1 MADVNPPIEAPPATR
16 HPDAERRGYVGQSLP
31 RPNARRLLEGRGRFV
46 DDLKLPRL
54 VHVAFVRSPYAH
66 ARMRAI
72 DVGAARAA
80 PGVVTVATGRDIA
93 AVCKPWVG
101 VLQHLKG
108 MKSAP
113 QHALPLERACWQGEP
128 VVAVVAQT
136 RAQAEDA
143 AERVV
148 IDWEELP
155 AVTDPETALDPG
167 TPVIHPE
174 LGDNLVFG
182 LDLDGGAVD
191 AAFAQAHAVV
201 EETFHFG
208 RHTGVTLEPRALI
221 ADYDPSDDSLT
232 CYHASQTPYQMQ
244 DVYARHLGIP
254 EERVRVV
261 APDVGGSFGIKL
273 HVHGEEM
280 ATAALS
286 ILLRRPVK
294 WAADRLEAFVSDI
307 HARDHR
313 VRARMALARDGT
325 ILAMDVD
332 DLTGVGPYSVYPRS
346 SGVEGNQ
353 VVRLVGS
360 PYRFRAY
367 RARLRVVLQNKN
379 VMSQYRAVG
388 HPIAFAVTDGM
399 VERAAAKL
407 GLDPVELRRR
417 NYIPEDG
424 YPHTTPSGYIF
435 ERLSLQRSL
444 DVLVQ
449 RIDYPALRREQ
460 EALRGRGVYRG
471 IGFCTYVEITNPGPA
486 FYGVGGARISAQD
499 GCAIKLEPSGK
510 VRLAISV
517 TEQGQGTETVMA
529 QIAATEL
536 GVPFEDVRVLTG
548 DTQNT
553 PYGGATWAC
562 RGAGIGGETTLR
574 AARTLK
580 GHLLAI
586 AAAALKTDAALLDL
600 RHGAVVERETGTER
614 LPIAEVARLG
624 YFRAD
629 LLPPGF
635 QPQLSAVAHYVRQ
648 GFPFD
653 FSNGVH
659 ACHVEVDVDTGL
671 VRLLKYA
678 IVSDSGT
685 VLNPLLVDEQARG
698 GAVQGIGAALYE
710 ECLYGPDG
718 QLLNGTMA
726 DYLVPLAT
734 EMPEVTVDHVE
745 TPTRTSELG
754 VKGAGE
760 CGTAGATGAVM
771 NAVNDALRPLGASIA
786 TVPMTPERILRALGR
801 VTG

>member
-1 MADVNPPIEAPPATR
+1 VDDVTRPNVDAP
-16 HPDAERRGYVGQSLP
+16 GNYVGKSVP
-31 RPNARRLLEGRGRFV
+31 RPNARRLLQGRGRFV

-54 VHVAFVRSPYAH
+54 VHVVFVRSPYAH
-66 ARMRAI
+66 ARMRRI
-72 DVGAARAA
+72 DTAPARAA
-80 PGVVTVATGRDIA
+80 QGVVMVATGRDIA
-93 AVCKPWVG
+93 TVCKPWVG
-101 VLQHLKG
+101 VLQHLSG

-113 QHALPLERACWQGEP
+113 QYALPLERACWQGEP

-143 AERVV
+143 AELVA
-148 IDWEELP
+148 IEWEELLP
-155 AVTDPETALDPG
+155 VTDPETALAPG

-182 LDLDGGAVD
+182 LDLDKGEVD
-191 AAFAQAHAVV
+191 AAFARADAVV
-201 EETFHFG
+201 EEIFHFG
-208 RHTGVTLEPRALI
+208 RHTGVTLEPRSVI
-221 ADYDPSDDSLT
+221 ADYDPADGSLT
-232 CYHASQTPYQMQ
+232 CHHASQTPYQMQ
-244 DVYARHLGIP
+244 DVYSRHLGIP

-286 ILLRRPVK
+286 VLLKRPVK
-294 WAADRLEAFVSDI
+294 FVADRLESFVSDI

-325 ILAMDVD
+325 ILAMEVD

-353 VVRLVGS
+353 VVRLIGT
-360 PYRFRAY
+360 PYRFRDY

-388 HPIAFAVTDGM
+388 HPIAFAVTEAM
-399 VERAAAKL
+399 VDRAAARL
-407 GLDPVELRRR
+407 QLDPAELRRR
-417 NYIPEDG
+417 NYIREDG
-424 YPHTTPSGYIF
+424 YPHTTPSGYVF
-435 ERLSLQRSL
+435 ERLSLERSL
-444 DVLVQ
+444 DVLLA

-460 EALRGRGVYRG
+460 AALREKGVHRGLG
-471 IGFCTYVEITNPGPA
+471 LCTYVEITNPGPA

-499 GCAIKLEPSGK
+499 GCSIKLEPSGK
-510 VRLAISV
+510 VRVAVSV
-517 TEQGQGTETVMA
+517 TEQGQGTETVLA

-536 GVPFEDVRVLTG
+536 GVAMEDVRVFTG

-574 AARTLK
+574 AARALK
-580 GHLLAI
+580 GHVLAI
-586 AAAALKTDAALLDL
+586 AAAALRTEAAALDL
-600 RHGAVVERETGTER
+600 HAGAVVDRATGTER

-653 FSNGVH
+653 FSNGIH
-659 ACHVEVDVDTGL
+659 ACYVEVDTDTGI
-671 VRLLKYA
+671 VQILKYA
-678 IVSDSGT
+678 MVSDSGT
-685 VLNPLLVDEQARG
+685 VLNPMLVDEQARG

-718 QLLNGTMA
+718 QLQNGTLA
-726 DYLVPLAT
+726 DYLVPLAG
-734 EMPEVTVDHVE
+734 EMPDMTVDHVE

-760 CGTAGATGAVM
+760 CGTAGASGAVL
-771 NAVNDALRPLGASIA
+771 NAVNDALRPLGAGVSRL
-786 TVPMTPERILRALGR
+786 PMTPERILRALGR
-801 VTG
+801 VKG

>member
-1 MADVNPPIEAPPATR
+1 MDEVTR
-16 HPDAERRGYVGQSLP
+16 PVEIRPRSYVGQSVP
-31 RPNARRLLEGRGRFV
+31 RPNALRLLEGRGRFV
-46 DDLKLPRL
+46 ADLDLPRL

-66 ARMRAI
+66 ARMRSI
-72 DVGAARAA
+72 DAAAARKAE
-80 PGVVTVATGRDIA
+80 GVVSVATGHDIA
-93 AVCKPWVG
+93 QVCKPWVG
-101 VLQHLKG
+101 VLQHLAG

-113 QHALPLERACWQGEP
+113 QYPLPLERACWQGEP
-128 VVAVVAQT
+128 VVAVVAKT

-143 AERVV
+143 AELVV

-155 AVTDPETALDPG
+155 AVTDPETALDPA

-174 LGDNLVFG
+174 LGDNLLFG
-182 LDLDGGAVD
+182 LDIDKGGVD
-191 AAFAQAHAVV
+191 AAFAGAHAVV

-208 RHTGVTLEPRALI
+208 RHTGVPLEPRALI
-221 ADYDPSDDSLT
+221 ADYDPSDGSLT

-244 DVYARHLGIP
+244 DVYSRHLGIP

-286 ILLRRPVK
+286 VLLERPVK
-294 WAADRLEAFVSDI
+294 FVADRLESFVSDI

-313 VRARMALARDGT
+313 VKARVALAQDGT

-332 DLTGVGPYSVYPRS
+332 DRTGVGPYSVYPRS
-346 SGVEGNQ
+346 SGIEGNQ
-353 VVRLVGS
+353 VVRLIGS
-360 PYRFRAY
+360 PYRFRDY

-388 HPIAFAVTDGM
+388 HPIAFAVTEGM
-399 VERAAAKL
+399 VDLAAAKL
-407 GLDPVELRRR
+407 GLDPVEVRRR
-417 NYIPEDG
+417 NYIPEDA
-424 YPHTTPSGYIF
+424 YPHTTPSGYVF

-444 DVLVQ
+444 DVLLE

-460 EALRGRGVYRG
+460 AALRARGVHRG
-471 IGFCTYVEITNPGPA
+471 IGLCTYVEITNPGPA

-510 VRLAISV
+510 FRLAVSV
-517 TEQGQGTETVMA
+517 TEQGQGTETIMA

-536 GVPFEDVRVLTG
+536 GVPMEDIRVLTG

-562 RGAGIGGETTLR
+562 RGAGIGGEATLR
-574 AARTLK
+574 AARILK

-586 AAAALKTDAALLDL
+586 AAASLETEAAGLDL
-600 RHGAVVERETGTER
+600 RGGSVVDRETGAPR
-614 LPIAEVARLG
+614 LSVADVARLG

-635 QPQLSAVAHYVRQ
+635 QAQLSAVAHYVRQ
-648 GFPFD
+648 GLPFD

-659 ACHVEVDVDTGL
+659 ASYVEVDVDTGL
-671 VRLLKYA
+671 VRLLKHA
-678 IVSDSGT
+678 MVSDSGT

-698 GAVQGIGAALYE
+698 GAVQGIGAALFE
-710 ECLYGPDG
+710 ECLYGADG
-718 QLLNGTMA
+718 QLQNGTLA

-734 EMPEVTVDHVE
+734 EMPDMTVDHVE

-771 NAVNDALRPLGASIA
+771 NAVNDALRPLGASV
-786 TVPMTPERILRALGR
+786 TRLPMTPERILRALGR
-801 VTG
+801 VSD

>member
-1 MADVNPPIEAPPATR
+1 MDDVTR
-16 HPDAERRGYVGQSLP
+16 PVEVRAENLVGKSVP

-46 DDLKLPRL
+46 DDLVLPRL

-66 ARMRAI
+66 ARMRGI
-72 DVGAARAA
+72 DLAAARDA
-80 PGVVTVATGRDIA
+80 PGVVAVATGRDIA
-93 AVCKPWVG
+93 TVCRPWVG
-101 VLQHLKG
+101 VLKHLAG

-113 QHALPLERACWQGEP
+113 QYALPLERACWQGEP

-182 LDLDGGAVD
+182 LDLDKGAVD

-208 RHTGVTLEPRALI
+208 RHTGVTLEPRAVI
-221 ADYDPSDDSLT
+221 ADYDPSEHSLT

-244 DVYARHLGIP
+244 DVYSRHLGIP

-286 ILLRRPVK
+286 ILLKRPVK
-294 WAADRLEAFVSDI
+294 WACDRLESFVSDI

-313 VRARMALARDGT
+313 VRARMALAKDGT

-332 DLTGVGPYSVYPRS
+332 DRTGVGPYSVYPRS

-360 PYRFRAY
+360 PYAFKDY
-367 RARLRVVLQNKN
+367 RARLRVVFQNKN

-388 HPIAFAVTDGM
+388 HPIAFAVTEGM
-399 VERAAAKL
+399 VERAAAAL
-407 GLDPVELRRR
+407 GMDAAELRRR
-417 NYIPEDG
+417 NYIAEDA
-424 YPHTTPSGYIF
+424 YPHTTPSGFVF
-435 ERLSLQRSL
+435 ERLSLRRCL
-444 DVLVQ
+444 DVALE

-460 EALRGRGVYRG
+460 AALRAKGIHRG

-486 FYGVGGARISAQD
+486 FYGVGEARISAQD
-499 GCAIKLEPSGK
+499 GCVVKLEPSGK
-510 VRLAISV
+510 FRLAVSV
-517 TEQGQGTETVMA
+517 TEQGQGTETVLA
-529 QIAATEL
+529 QVAATEL
-536 GVPFEDVRVLTG
+536 GVPLDDIKVLTG

-553 PYGGATWAC
+553 PSGGATWAC
-562 RGAGIGGETTLR
+562 RGAGIGGETVLR
-574 AARTLK
+574 AARILK
-580 GHLLAI
+580 GHMLAI
-586 AAAALKTDAALLDL
+586 AAASLGTEAAQLDVRCGL
-600 RHGAVVERETGTER
+600 VVDRETGSQR
-614 LPIAEVARLG
+614 MSVADVARLG
-624 YFRAD
+624 YYRAD
-629 LLPPGF
+629 LLPKGF
-635 QPQLSAVAHYVRQ
+635 QAQLTAVAHYVRQ

-653 FSNGVH
+653 FSNGLH
-659 ACHVEVDVDTGL
+659 ACYLEVDVETGL
-671 VRLLKYA
+671 VKILKYA
-678 IVSDSGT
+678 VVSDSGT
-685 VLNPLLVDEQARG
+685 VLNPMLVDEQARG

-710 ECLYGPDG
+710 ECLYGADG
-718 QLLNGTMA
+718 QLLNGTLA

-734 EMPEVTVDHVE
+734 EMPDMTVDHVV

-786 TVPMTPERILRALGR
+786 RVPMTPERILRALGR
-801 VTG
+801 VSGA

>member
-1 MADVNPPIEAPPATR
+1 MDDVTRPNVDAPGN
-16 HPDAERRGYVGQSLP
+16 HVGRSVP

-66 ARMRAI
+66 ARMRSI
-72 DVGAARAA
+72 DGAQARAA
-80 PGVVTVATGRDIA
+80 PGVVMVATGRDIA

-101 VLQHLKG
+101 VLQHLAG

-113 QHALPLERACWQGEP
+113 QYPLPLERACWQGEP
-128 VVAVVAQT
+128 VVAVVART

-143 AERVV
+143 AELVA

-155 AVTDPETALDPG
+155 AVTDPETALDPA

-182 LDLDGGAVD
+182 LDLDKGDVD
-191 AAFAQAHAVV
+191 AAFARADAVV

-208 RHTGVTLEPRALI
+208 RHTGVTVEPRAVI
-221 ADYDPSDDSLT
+221 ADYDPADGSLT
-232 CYHASQTPYQMQ
+232 CHHASQTPYQMQ
-244 DVYARHLGIP
+244 DVYSRHLGIP

-286 ILLRRPVK
+286 VLLGRPVK
-294 WAADRLEAFVSDI
+294 FVADRLEAFVSDI

-313 VRARMALARDGT
+313 VRARMAVARDGT
-325 ILAMDVD
+325 ILAMEVD

-353 VVRLVGS
+353 VVRLVGT
-360 PYRFRAY
+360 PYRFRDY

-388 HPIAFAVTDGM
+388 HPIAFAVTEAMVDG
-399 VERAAAKL
+399 AAAKL
-407 GLDPVELRRR
+407 GLDPAEVRRR
-417 NYIPEDG
+417 NYIAEDG
-424 YPHTTPSGYIF
+424 YPHTTPSGYVF

-444 DVLVQ
+444 DVLLE

-460 EALRGRGVYRG
+460 AQLRARGVHRG
-471 IGFCTYVEITNPGPA
+471 LGLCAYVEITNPGPA

-499 GCAIKLEPSGK
+499 GCAIKVEPSGK
-510 VRLAISV
+510 VRLAVSV
-517 TEQGQGTETVMA
+517 TEQGQGTETIMA

-536 GVPFEDVRVLTG
+536 GLPVEDVGVLTG
-548 DTQNT
+548 DTRDT

-562 RGAGIGGETTLR
+562 RGAGIGGEATLR

-586 AAAALKTDAALLDL
+586 AAAALKTEPSALDL
-600 RHGAVVERETGTER
+600 RGGAVIDRESGAAR
-614 LPIAEVARLG
+614 LPLAEVARLG

-653 FSNGVH
+653 FSNGIH
-659 ACHVEVDVDTGL
+659 ACYAEVDTDTGL
-671 VRLLKYA
+671 VRILKYA
-678 IVSDSGT
+678 MVSDSGT

-710 ECLYGPDG
+710 ECLYGADG
-718 QLLNGTMA
+718 QLRNGTLA
-726 DYLVPLAT
+726 DYLVPLAG
-734 EMPEVTVDHVE
+734 EMPDMTVDHVE

-760 CGTAGATGAVM
+760 CGTAGASGAVL
-771 NAVNDALRPLGASIA
+771 NAVNDALRPLGA
-786 TVPMTPERILRALGR
+786 TVSRLPMTPERILRALGR
-801 VTG
+801 VRD